1 MKKRQ
6 WMHAAAAV
14 SAAALWGSTSPAL
27 AAQAAGASA
36 APAVQ
41 QEQQVAVD
49 LAFDASAY
57 KEQTLSIE
65 GKKVKFRAYENIVYV
80 RHPAAAAA
88 QSMSIYIP
96 SSYFEKGGEV
106 NGYTAKTAPIFLP
119 NGVGGYMPGSI
130 AAPSADDE
138 RSGGANAS
146 LVALSRGCVVAAP
159 AIRGRTTTDEAGA
172 YVGKAP
178 ALIVDYKAAVRYLRY
193 NKDRLPAGD
202 TEKIISDG
210 TSAGG
215 ALSALFGATGN
226 SPDYAP
232 YLAAIG
238 AAEERDDIFASMDY
252 CPITDLDHADMAYEW
267 IFSGVNEAHQRGAMP
282 QLPQKAGEAPA
293 QLPAF
298 AGAQGSVVGRPEN
311 APQEAADAVPLTA
324 EERAASAELKQA
336 FPAYLNARSLKDAQ
350 GNALRLAADGTGSFA
365 DYIKSLYMASAQTAL
380 DAGEDLSDC
389 GWLTVE
395 NGRVT
400 SMDLGKYA
408 AWATR
413 LKAAPAFD
421 KFDLSSGEND
431 EFGDSANAP
440 KHFTAYSLA
449 HSVKG
454 TAMADAAIVHLMN
467 PLNYIGKRGVTVAPY
482 WRIRHGAKDRD
493 TALAVPAILAL
504 SLENAGKSVDFAVP
518 WGKGHAGDYDLGELF
533 AWIDSIC
540 KK

>member
-193 NKDRLPAGD
+193 NKDRLPAQAIRR
-202 TEKIISDG
+202 KS
-210 TSAGG
+210 
-215 ALSALFGATGN
+215 
-226 SPDYAP
+226 SPTVRA
-232 YLAAIG
+232 
-238 AAEERDDIFASMDY
+238 
-252 CPITDLDHADMAYEW
+252 
-267 IFSGVNEAHQRGAMP
+267 
-282 QLPQKAGEAPA
+282 
-293 QLPAF
+293 
-298 AGAQGSVVGRPEN
+298 
-311 APQEAADAVPLTA
+311 
-324 EERAASAELKQA
+324 RAARSPRCSGRRATVRTMRRTLRRLERRRSAMISSLRWTTVPSRISIMPTWRMSGSS
-336 FPAYLNARSLKDAQ
+336 PA
-350 GNALRLAADGTGSFA
+350 
-365 DYIKSLYMASAQTAL
+365 
-380 DAGEDLSDC
+380 
-389 GWLTVE
+389 
-395 NGRVT
+395 
-400 SMDLGKYA
+400 
-408 AWATR
+408 
-413 LKAAPAFD
+413 
-421 KFDLSSGEND
+421 
-431 EFGDSANAP
+431 
-440 KHFTAYSLA
+440 
-449 HSVKG
+449 
-454 TAMADAAIVHLMN
+454 
-467 PLNYIGKRGVTVAPY
+467 
-482 WRIRHGAKDRD
+482 
-493 TALAVPAILAL
+493 
-504 SLENAGKSVDFAVP
+504 
-518 WGKGHAGDYDLGELF
+518 
-533 AWIDSIC
+533 
-540 KK
+540 